1 MRMGA
6 RVDQRKDV
14 AEFRI
19 QLRSVIAHN
28 KQAAAS
34 IRPIQSEGCDDGVA
48 AGRWCE
54 KLLANVQG
62 FLRAATDTS
71 VLNG

>member
-6 RVDQRKDV
+6 RVDQRKHV
-14 AEFRI
+14 AEFRTH
-19 QLRSVIAHN
+19 RSSVIAHN
-28 KQAAAS
+28 RQAAAS
-34 IRPIQSEGCDDGVA
+34 IRSVESEGCDDGVA